1 MKKLFLGFS
10 IIETLVFA
18 LSAVILMAATIGAE
32 ARSGN
37 IASKETRD
45 RVMAERK
52 AKDPDSYYSKNLR
65 FERSSPGKGRM
76 VFDGPGREVKAWGK
90 NSKTGK
96 SGFFTYR
103 EKVPAKYAPSP
114 ALPKKQ

>member
-1 MKKLFLGFS
+1 MKKFFHGFS
-10 IIETLVFA
+10 IIQTLVFA

-32 ARSGN
+32 ARDGRP
-37 IASKETRD
+37 ASKETY
-45 RVMAERK
+45 ERYSAQQK
-52 AKDPDSYYSKNLR
+52 AKSPDSYYEKGLR